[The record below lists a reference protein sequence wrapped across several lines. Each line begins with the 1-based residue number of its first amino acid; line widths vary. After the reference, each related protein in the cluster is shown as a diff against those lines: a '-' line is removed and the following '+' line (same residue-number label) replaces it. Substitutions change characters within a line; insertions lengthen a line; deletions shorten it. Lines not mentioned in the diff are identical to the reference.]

1 MAEFGEEVWMEFMT
15 SCLRLLLLHVFA
27 VSGLVHISISFSP
40 LLVWFPVGETDRQT
54 EANGERERESEGLRD
69 RDR

>member
-1 MAEFGEEVWMEFMT
+1 MRPHPTVSEVQVP
-15 SCLRLLLLHVFA
+15 RLLLLHVFA